1 MDRKDR
7 NKQGR
12 NPWQYVEMNGVGG
25 SNGTEEDTDTETGS
39 LLSVNNIEN
48 CLSTA
53 YTVTTKNNVMHII
66 HT

>member
-1 MDRKDR
+1 
-7 NKQGR
+7 
-12 NPWQYVEMNGVGG
+12 MNGVGG